1 MCLQFSS
8 GQLLSRVWLFETPWA
23 AALQAS
29 LSITNTWN
37 LLKLTSI
44 KSVMPSNHLIFCQP
58 LFLLPSILPSIR
70 LFSSELVLHIR
81 WPSYWILSFSITP
94 SNEYSGLISF
104 RIDWFNHLAVKEL
117 SRVFSNTTVEKH
129 QFFTLSIIYGLTL
142 TSIHTTGKTIALT
155 IWTFVGKVM
164 SLLF

>member
-1 MCLQFSS
+1 MSDS
-8 GQLLSRVWLFETPWA
+8 ATPWTTA
-23 AALQAS
+23 HQAS
-29 LSITNTWN
+29 LLFTVS
-37 LLKLTSI
+37 LGLFKLMPVE
-44 KSVMPSNHLIFCQP
+44 SVMPSNHLIFCQP

>member
-129 QFFTLSIIYGLTL
+129 QFFMLSIIYGLTL

>member
-1 MCLQFSS
+1 MHVLLCLHSS
-8 GQLLSRVWLFETPWA
+8 LQSLSRVRLFETPWA

-104 RIDWFNHLAVKEL
+104 RMDWFNPCSLRDSQESSSTPQLKSINS
-117 SRVFSNTTVEKH
+117 SRSALFMVWLLHPYILLEKP
-129 QFFTLSIIYGLTL
+129 
-142 TSIHTTGKTIALT
+142 
-155 IWTFVGKVM
+155 
-164 SLLF
+164 